1 MRNFCSVPLNPLSED
16 DYHISSVH
24 TGPVHRH
31 SFLIRQ
37 RPIFNFDRSHVN
49 SRYSCSIVIMIILQ
63 IDETIKNIY
72 KFLQK
77 LAVGLEQVVLDQTLY
92 DGHFMEEFNEAEFK
106 LKAVSLLCFH
116 GSVRFRG
123 FARARICRAENFPDR
138 DSTSFEK
145 IYARPS
151 SRANASC

>member
-1 MRNFCSVPLNPLSED
+1 
-16 DYHISSVH
+16 
-24 TGPVHRH
+24 
-31 SFLIRQ
+31 
-37 RPIFNFDRSHVN
+37 
-49 SRYSCSIVIMIILQ
+49 MIITSLQFTRVMYIDIPFLFINGQFSISIARTSILVTHVHFFCVFLQ

-106 LKAVSLLCFH
+106 LKAVSFPTLLSLAILGC
-116 GSVRFRG
+116 VRFRG

-138 DSTSFEK
+138 DWISSQK
-145 IYARPS
+145 YARP
-151 SRANASC
+151 

>member
-31 SFLIRQ
+31 SFRVRQ
-37 RPIFNFDRSHVN
+37 RAIFNFDRSHVN
-49 SRYSCSIVIMIILQ
+49 SRYSCSIVFMIILQ

-106 LKAVSLLCFH
+106 LKAVSFPTLLSLAILGC
-116 GSVRFRG
+116 VRFRG

-138 DSTSFEK
+138 DWISSQK
-145 IYARPS
+145 YARP
-151 SRANASC
+151 